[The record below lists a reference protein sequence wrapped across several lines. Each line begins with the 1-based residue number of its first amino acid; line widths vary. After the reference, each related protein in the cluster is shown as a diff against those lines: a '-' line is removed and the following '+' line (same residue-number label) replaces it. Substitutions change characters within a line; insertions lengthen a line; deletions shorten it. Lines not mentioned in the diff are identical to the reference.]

1 MPMQTAAWYPW
12 KNWVRSLNKLVI
24 TRLHEKLA
32 TVLMDDKRVVQI
44 VFAETEDSVLN
55 NIYIGKVKNVVKNL
69 GAAFIEYA
77 DGRIGYFGIEENP
90 DIIYTSPHPGSK
102 LREGDE
108 LLVQVS
114 RDSVKTK
121 APVLC
126 SNLNFSGD
134 YLVLTTGKQQI
145 GFSGKLKD
153 SEWKAKMKETLM
165 AAKADGYGIIVR
177 TNAGEAREEDILSEL
192 HRLEKTMSQVVDNGQ
207 HRTCFS
213 LLYEAPK
220 PYLAEVRD
228 TYTKN
233 LERIITDLPECHEEL
248 KDFLG
253 MHQPDLLN
261 KLVYYEDEILPLVK
275 LYSLET
281 ALQQALSKKVWL
293 KSGGYL
299 IIEPTEALTVIDV
312 NSGKYAGRKTV
323 RETILKI
330 NLEAA
335 DEIARQIRLRNL
347 SGIIIV
353 DFIDLDQEQDKKL
366 LMERLAARIE
376 QDPVKTALVDM
387 TKLNLV
393 ELTRKKVKRPLHE
406 QIRGME

>member
-1 MPMQTAAWYPW
+1 MIQ
-12 KNWVRSLNKLVI
+12 LNKLVI
-24 TRLHEKLA
+24 TRLQGKLA
-32 TVLMDDKRVVQI
+32 TVLMDEKRVVQI
-44 VFAETEDSVLN
+44 TFAEAEDSDLN

-77 DGRIGYFGIEENP
+77 EGRIGYFGMEENP
-90 DIIYTSPHPGSK
+90 DIIYSAPHTGQK

-114 RDSVKTK
+114 KDSVKTK
-121 APVLC
+121 APVLS
-126 SNLNFSGD
+126 SNLNFTGD

-145 GFSGKLKD
+145 GFSGKIKD
-153 SEWKAKMKETLM
+153 SQWKSRMREQLE
-165 AAKADGYGIIVR
+165 AAKADGYGLIVR
-177 TNAGEAREEDILSEL
+177 TNAREAKVEDILSEL
-192 HRLEKTMSQVVDNGQ
+192 HRLETVMVQAVDNGR

-213 LLYEAPK
+213 LLYESPK

-228 TYTKN
+228 TYASE
-233 LERIITDLPECHEEL
+233 LERIITDIPECYEEL
-248 KDFLG
+248 RTFLG
-253 MHQPDLLN
+253 QNQPDNLD
-261 KLVYYEDEILPLVK
+261 KLVYYEDDMLPLVK

-281 ALQQALSKKVWL
+281 ALLQALSKKVWL

-312 NSGKYAGRKTV
+312 NSGKYIGKKTV
-323 RETILKI
+323 QETILKI

-353 DFIDLDQEQDKKL
+353 DFIDLEREKDKAL
-366 LMERLAARIE
+366 LMERLGTKIE
-376 QDPVKTALVDM
+376 SDPVKTALVDM

-406 QIRGME
+406 QLQVME

>member
-1 MPMQTAAWYPW
+1 MIL
-12 KNWVRSLNKLVI
+12 LNKLVI

-32 TVLMDDKRVVQI
+32 TVLLDEKRVIQI
-44 VFAETEDSVLN
+44 VFAEAEDSALG

-69 GAAFIEYA
+69 GAAFIEYSE
-77 DGRIGYFGIEENP
+77 GRIGYFGIEENP
-90 DIIYTSPHPGSK
+90 GVIYTSPHPGQK

-114 RDSVKTK
+114 KDSVKTK
-121 APVLC
+121 APVLS

-134 YLVLTTGKQQI
+134 YLVLTTGKQQL
-145 GFSGKLKD
+145 GFSGKIKD
-153 SEWKAKMKETLM
+153 NEWKARMREQLM
-165 AAKADGYGIIVR
+165 AAKADGYGLIVR
-177 TNAGEAREEDILSEL
+177 TNAEQAKTEDILLEL
-192 HRLEKTMSQVVDNGQ
+192 QRLEEAMHQVTDNGQ

-220 PYLAEVRD
+220 PYLTEVRD
-228 TYTKN
+228 TYTKG
-233 LERIITDLPECHEEL
+233 LERIVTDLPECYEEL
-248 KDFLG
+248 KNFLSRY
-253 MHQPDLLN
+253 QPDNLV
-261 KLVYYEDEILPLVK
+261 KLAYYEDEALPLVK
-275 LYSLET
+275 LYSLES

-312 NSGKYAGRKTV
+312 NSGKYAGKKTV
-323 RETILKI
+323 QETILKI

-353 DFIDLDQEQDKKL
+353 DFIDLEKEQDKKL
-366 LMERLAARIE
+366 LMERLAMKIE
-376 QDPVKTALVDM
+376 SDPVKTALVDM

-393 ELTRKKVKRPLHE
+393 EITRKKVKRPLHE
-406 QIRGME
+406 QIQG